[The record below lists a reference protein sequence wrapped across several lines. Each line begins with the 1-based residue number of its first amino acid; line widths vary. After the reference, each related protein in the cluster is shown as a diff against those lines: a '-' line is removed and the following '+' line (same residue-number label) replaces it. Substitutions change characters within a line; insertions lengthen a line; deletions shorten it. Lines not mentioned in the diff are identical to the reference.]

1 MPATVT
7 KAIPDPP
14 RKMLAAQ
21 GESHRKPL
29 ADEIGGAI
37 ERAIVLAKL
46 TKQDVA
52 YRMGYT
58 DQSALSRWI
67 SGAETP
73 QFAKLWAITE
83 LQEPLVIALAEL
95 AAMVI
100 ETTVR
105 TRRRA

>member
-1 MPATVT
+1 MGSSVAEKLPA
-7 KAIPDPP
+7 
-14 RKMLAAQ
+14 RHHKMLAAT
-21 GESHRKPL
+21 GESPRKPL
-29 ADEIGGAI
+29 AEQIGSAI

-73 QFAKLWAITE
+73 QFAKLWAIPE